1 VIIETDEPRPADKR
15 ATYRRR
21 RVVVFGALGPLL
33 LATAY
38 ALGVLAAPLPAVAA
52 VAGTEQTITPA
63 AAQIAWPTT
72 ASAAV
77 GAVGYSGLLAQHGA
91 DAPVP
96 IASMTKTITALVV
109 LEAKPIKKGTDGPT
123 ITFTDA
129 DVSIFHQVIANG
141 GSWAPVVAGE
151 QLTEK
156 QALQAMLLPSA
167 NNYAISLANWAYGS
181 VPAFLTAANAW
192 LDSHGLH
199 DTHLT
204 DPAGLDPGT
213 VSTASDMVDIGK
225 RVLANPVLADVVKTP
240 TVTLP
245 GAGTQDNG
253 NKLLGHDGIDG
264 IKTGFTDEA
273 GHCLLFSAR
282 VDVGDHRVTI
292 VGVELGASSYA
303 DLWATV
309 PPLLTSAK
317 DGFHSV
323 TLTGAN
329 KTFGAYATEWGASSA
344 LVSTAPSSMLVWSN
358 ASISVTTQTVPLRV
372 GAAGDTVG
380 TVTFRQGKTVVKKP
394 LMLAKTIPDPG
405 FWWRFTHP
413 LTLFG

>member
-1 VIIETDEPRPADKR
+1 VIIETDERRPEDKR
-15 ATYRRR
+15 AKYRRR
-21 RVVVFGALGPLL
+21 RVGVFGTLGVLL
-33 LATAY
+33 LAGAY

-52 VAGTEQTITPA
+52 AAGSEQTITPA
-63 AAQIAWPTT
+63 AAQLVWP
-72 ASAAV
+72 AAGSAAV
-77 GAVGYSGLLAQHGA
+77 GAVGYSGLLAQHGGET
-91 DAPVP
+91 PVP

-109 LEAKPIKKGTDGPT
+109 LAAKPIQNGSEGPT
-123 ITFTDA
+123 ITFTDN
-129 DVSIFHQVIANG
+129 DVAIFHQVIADG

-167 NNYAISLANWAYGS
+167 NNYAISLATWAYGS

-204 DPAGLDPGT
+204 DPAGLDAGT

-240 TVTLP
+240 SVTLP

-273 GHCLLFSAR
+273 GHCLLFSA
-282 VDVGDHRVTI
+282 VVNVGGHRVTI
-292 VGVELGASSYA
+292 VGVELGAASYEA
-303 DLWATV
+303 LWTTV

-323 TLTGAN
+323 ALTGAH
-329 KTFGAYATEWGASSA
+329 KTFGRYATEWGASST

-358 ASISVTTQTVPLRV
+358 APITVTTQTAPMRV
-372 GAAGDTVG
+372 GAAGETIG
-380 TVTFRQGKTVVKKP
+380 TVTFTQGKTVVKQP
-394 LMLAKTIPDPG
+394 LTLAKAIDDPG

>member
-1 VIIETDEPRPADKR
+1 MIIETDERRPADKR
-15 ATYRRR
+15 SKYRRR
-21 RVVVFGALGPLL
+21 RLAVFGTLGVLL
-33 LATAY
+33 LAGAY
-38 ALGVLAAPLPAVAA
+38 ALGVLVAPLPAVAA
-52 VAGTEQTITPA
+52 AAASEQTITPA
-63 AAQIAWPTT
+63 TAQIAWP
-72 ASAAV
+72 AEGSAAV

-91 DAPVP
+91 DAAVP

-109 LEAKPIKKGTDGPT
+109 LAAKPIQKGSEGPT

-129 DVSIFHQVIANG
+129 DVAIFHQVIANG

-240 TVTLP
+240 TITLP

-273 GHCLLFSAR
+273 GHCLLFSAK
-282 VDVGDHRVTI
+282 VNVGEHQVTI
-292 VGVELGASSYA
+292 VGVELGAASYTE
-303 DLWATV
+303 LWATV

-323 TLTGAN
+323 ALTGAT
-329 KTFGAYATEWGASSA
+329 KTFGTYATEWGASSA

-358 ASISVTTQTVPLRV
+358 APIAVTTQTAPMRV
-372 GAAGDTVG
+372 GAAGERIG
-380 TVTFRQGKTVVKKP
+380 TVTFTQGKTVVTRP
-394 LMLAKTIPDPG
+394 LTLAKAIPDPG

>member
-1 VIIETDEPRPADKR
+1 VIIETDERRSADKR
-15 ATYRRR
+15 AKYRRR
-21 RVVVFGALGPLL
+21 RAGVFGTLGVLV
-33 LATAY
+33 LAGAY

-52 VAGTEQTITPA
+52 TVGTEQTITPA
-63 AAQIAWPTT
+63 AAQIVWPTGS
-72 ASAAV
+72 SAAV
-77 GAVGYSGLLAQHGA
+77 GAVGHSGLLAQHGG

-96 IASMTKTITALVV
+96 IASMTKTVTALVV
-109 LEAKPIKKGTDGPT
+109 LAAKPIQKGSEGPT

-129 DVSIFHQVIANG
+129 DVAIFHQVIANG

-167 NNYAISLANWAYGS
+167 NNYAISLATWAYGS
-181 VPAFLTAANAW
+181 VPAFLTAANSW

-199 DTHLT
+199 GTHLT

-245 GAGTQDNG
+245 GAGTQNNG
-253 NKLLGHDGIDG
+253 NKLLGRDGIDG

-273 GHCLLFSAR
+273 GHCLLFSAK
-282 VDVGDHRVTI
+282 VNVGGHQVTI
-292 VGVELGASSYA
+292 VGVELGAASYEA
-303 DLWATV
+303 LWTTV
-309 PPLLTSAK
+309 PPLLMSAK

-329 KTFGAYATEWGASSA
+329 KTFGSYATEWGASSA
-344 LVSTAPSSMLVWSN
+344 VVSRAPSSMLVWSN
-358 ASISVTTQTVPLRV
+358 APIAVTTQTTPMRV
-372 GAAGDTVG
+372 GSAGERIG
-380 TVTFRQGKTVVKKP
+380 TVTFTQGKTVVKKP
-394 LMLAKTIPDPG
+394 LTLAKTIHDPG

>member
-1 VIIETDEPRPADKR
+1 MIIETDERRPADKR
-15 ATYRRR
+15 SKYRRR
-21 RVVVFGALGPLL
+21 RLAVFGTLGVLL
-33 LATAY
+33 LAGAY
-38 ALGVLAAPLPAVAA
+38 ALGVLVAPLPAVAA
-52 VAGTEQTITPA
+52 AAASEQTITPA
-63 AAQIAWPTT
+63 TAQIAWP
-72 ASAAV
+72 AEGSAAV

-91 DAPVP
+91 DAAVP

-109 LEAKPIKKGTDGPT
+109 LAAKPIQKGSEGPT

-129 DVSIFHQVIANG
+129 DVAIFHQVIANG

-240 TVTLP
+240 TITLP

-273 GHCLLFSAR
+273 GHCLLFSAK
-282 VDVGDHRVTI
+282 VNVGEHQVTI
-292 VGVELGASSYA
+292 VGVELGAASYA
-303 DLWATV
+303 ELWATV

-323 TLTGAN
+323 ALTGAT
-329 KTFGAYATEWGASSA
+329 KTFGTYATEWGASSA

-358 ASISVTTQTVPLRV
+358 APIAVTTQTVPMRV
-372 GAAGDTVG
+372 GAAGERIG
-380 TVTFRQGKTVVKKP
+380 TVTFTQGKTVVTRP
-394 LMLAKTIPDPG
+394 LTLAKAIPDPG